1 MKVRIYN
8 NTLNPALWDG
18 LKLKPDV
25 AESLKSIGQSFYKD
39 TELTAPIKDIIMVGS
54 SANYNW
60 SDFSDIDIHIVIDFK
75 DSDIDIHIVI
85 DFKDVSEDVEMVEK
99 MVNAIKGKWN
109 EDHDIHVKGFNVEV
123 YIQDISKKNRS
134 TGVYSLLN
142 NKWVTEPKKE
152 NFELDK
158 EQIQQKYSDMVLK
171 IKNALESESLV
182 KLKKVLKDL
191 YDMREVGLNKSGE
204 FSTENI
210 VFKVLRSRGHLD
222 KLRNGINQIFDKK
235 ASLKES

>member
-1 MKVRIYN
+1 
-8 NTLNPALWDG
+8 
-18 LKLKPDV
+18 
-25 AESLKSIGQSFYKD
+25 
-39 TELTAPIKDIIMVGS
+39 MVGS

-60 SDFSDIDIHIVIDFK
+60 SDF
-75 DSDIDIHIVI
+75 SDIDIHIVI

-109 EDHDIHVKGFNVEV
+109 EDHDIHIKGFNVEV

>member
-75 DSDIDIHIVI
+75 D
-85 DFKDVSEDVEMVEK
+85 
-99 MVNAIKGKWN
+99 
-109 EDHDIHVKGFNVEV
+109 
-123 YIQDISKKNRS
+123 
-134 TGVYSLLN
+134 
-142 NKWVTEPKKE
+142 
-152 NFELDK
+152 
-158 EQIQQKYSDMVLK
+158 DMVLK

>member
-1 MKVRIYN
+1 
-8 NTLNPALWDG
+8 
-18 LKLKPDV
+18 
-25 AESLKSIGQSFYKD
+25 
-39 TELTAPIKDIIMVGS
+39 
-54 SANYNW
+54 
-60 SDFSDIDIHIVIDFK
+60 
-75 DSDIDIHIVI
+75 
-85 DFKDVSEDVEMVEK
+85 
-99 MVNAIKGKWN
+99 
-109 EDHDIHVKGFNVEV
+109 
-123 YIQDISKKNRS
+123 
-134 TGVYSLLN
+134 
-142 NKWVTEPKKE
+142 VTEPKKE

-222 KLRNGINQIFDKK
+222 KLRNGINQIFDKTV
-235 ASLKES
+235 SLKES

>member
-1 MKVRIYN
+1 
-8 NTLNPALWDG
+8 
-18 LKLKPDV
+18 
-25 AESLKSIGQSFYKD
+25 
-39 TELTAPIKDIIMVGS
+39 
-54 SANYNW
+54 
-60 SDFSDIDIHIVIDFK
+60 
-75 DSDIDIHIVI
+75 
-85 DFKDVSEDVEMVEK
+85 
-99 MVNAIKGKWN
+99 
-109 EDHDIHVKGFNVEV
+109 
-123 YIQDISKKNRS
+123 
-134 TGVYSLLN
+134 LLN